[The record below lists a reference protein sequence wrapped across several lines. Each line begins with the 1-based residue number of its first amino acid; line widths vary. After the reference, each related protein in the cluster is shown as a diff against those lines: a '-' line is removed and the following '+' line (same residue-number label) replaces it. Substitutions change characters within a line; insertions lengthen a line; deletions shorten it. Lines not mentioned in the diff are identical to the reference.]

1 MTETRPAPKTCPK
14 IQRFAFRLVAAAAAA
29 MLLMLAALTSRA
41 QDNPKL
47 VIDEDCQAFD
57 IARDNSIVYTVP
69 HIKFVKRLTF
79 ERDDVNIASGPGKE
93 RRIVEADK
101 FMPFPPPSGY
111 IINSIAWS
119 PDARRIAMSMTLQSA
134 PPGFEDKNAKKRG
147 DLGDDYDDRPPIS
160 APGGGKALGL
170 IDSDGR
176 EIKVAGA
183 KNRFIEGALNGTWLA
198 DDATVV
204 YLTGGPPY
212 TIMRVKPEDGKET
225 TLFEGHKFDVV
236 IWDAQNNR
244 AFAITEDLGLKRGL
258 TLARLDLIHETV
270 SPIAHL
276 DAYQGSLTLSPSGTK
291 IGYFEDGDYVDIL
304 DLAHPGKQVR
314 VRVGFGRFGWSHDE
328 RKILLKRGAV
338 EKSNI
343 LLWVGLYDDSF
354 HSILHDLEFRD
365 FQIAPD
371 GQSIVVTTP
380 GKRVLKLYSLE

>member
-1 MTETRPAPKTCPK
+1 VTQTSPESKTPAR
-14 IQRFAFRLVAAAAAA
+14 IRNSAFRFGAGAASAI
-29 MLLMLAALTSRA
+29 LLLLALTSRA

-57 IARDNSIVYTVP
+57 IAHDNSIVYTVP
-69 HIKFVKRLTF
+69 HIKMVKRLTF
-79 ERDDVNIASGPGKE
+79 ERDDVNIATGPGKI

-119 PDARRIAMSMTLQSA
+119 PDAKRIAMSMTLQAA

-147 DLGDDYDDRPPIS
+147 DLGDDEDETPLAP
-160 APGGGKALGL
+160 PGGGRALGL
-170 IDSDGR
+170 IDDEGR

-183 KNRFIEGALNGTWLA
+183 KSRFIEGAVNGTWLA

-204 YLTGGPPY
+204 YLTGGGPF
-212 TIMRVKPEDGKET
+212 TIMRVKPEEGKSSA
-225 TLFEGHKFDVV
+225 LFEGHTFDVV
-236 IWDAQNNR
+236 IWDAPKNR
-244 AFAITEDLGLKRGL
+244 AFAITEDLGLQRGL
-258 TLARLDLIHETV
+258 TLARLDLMHETV

-276 DAYQGSLTLSPSGTK
+276 GAYQGSLALSPSGNK
-291 IGYFEDGDYVDIL
+291 IGYFEDGDYVDVL
-304 DLAHPGKQVR
+304 DLAHPGKTLR
-314 VRVGFGRFGWSHDE
+314 VRVGFGRFGWSRDE
-328 RKILLKRGAV
+328 RKILLKRGSPD
-338 EKSNI
+338 KSNI

-354 HSILHDLEFRD
+354 HSILHDLQFRD
-365 FQIAPD
+365 FEIAPD